1 MKILKRIKS
10 ELEESLGNEVIG
22 LDESEIFRSSKPSTE
37 PSFDDLTEE
46 DNSLDFL
53 NTDIGN
59 ETINLDEGP
68 VKKKNKKGSI
78 LDKVAGLTKKKE
90 VKPMKTVENSFVDM
104 PNTGRVVTANDDE
117 SPVLQFL
124 DIPRRIDLSG
134 LATPDT
140 IENVEFT
147 LSVPSG
153 INPDEVEKFLN
164 YLQKDLSRLYRRI
177 AVREEDFDKLLTETN
192 RLQDRIIETNQKR
205 SMLAALD
212 QDKGVVD
219 KLKDEIVDLRMKNV
233 NLQNEVNKY
242 KVMEKEFEKLKIKEE
257 IRAEEEKKQIKVDD
271 VKINSKKQ
279 NVNVASKGIDKDMD
293 AFSRLIDD
301 IDN

>member
-10 ELEESLGNEVIG
+10 GLEESLGNEVIG

-37 PSFDDLTEE
+37 PDFNSLTEE
-46 DNSLDFL
+46 DDSLDFL
-53 NTDIGN
+53 NIDNSNNNIKEEEAVVEKKAKKDSIFN
-59 ETINLDEGP
+59 K
-68 VKKKNKKGSI
+68 VKG
-78 LDKVAGLTKKKE
+78 GLTKKKE
-90 VKPMKTVENSFVDM
+90 IKPMKTVETSFADIG
-104 PNTGRVVTANDDE
+104 NTGRVVTANDDE

-140 IENVEFT
+140 IENAEFT

-192 RLQDRIIETNQKR
+192 RLQDRIIEINQKR

-257 IRAEEEKKQIKVDD
+257 IRAEENKEELKTVNTSPVSEI
-271 VKINSKKQ
+271 KQ
-279 NVNVASKGIDKDMD
+279 NIANKDNNKDAD
-293 AFSRLIDD
+293 AFSRLMGD
-301 IDN
+301 I